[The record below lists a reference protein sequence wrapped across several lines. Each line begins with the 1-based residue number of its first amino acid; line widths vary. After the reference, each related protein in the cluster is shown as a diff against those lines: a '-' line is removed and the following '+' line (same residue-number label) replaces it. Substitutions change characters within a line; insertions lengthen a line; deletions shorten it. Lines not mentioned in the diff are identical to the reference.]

1 MRITEQL
8 SSQVGDRTEAANRA
22 AAEICLDNP
31 ALLDDI
37 AAALTG
43 KDAALL
49 GDCAEVLTK
58 VAERRAELVAP
69 YYDALLP
76 LLSHR
81 TTRVRWEAMHAIA
94 LVTPVAP
101 GRMAALLPVIA
112 ERIRSDASTIVRD
125 YAIDAAAA
133 SAQASAAA
141 AEQACG
147 LLQEALLAWD
157 GKHAARVLSG
167 LARVVAHA
175 PALALR
181 LLPIGREYA
190 EHGKPAVKKAAKA
203 LVKAA
208 GASS

>member
-58 VAERRAELVAP
+58 VAERRAELVEP

-81 TTRVRWEAMHAIA
+81 TTRVRWEAMHAVA
-94 LVTPVAP
+94 LVTPAAP
-101 GRMAALLPVIA
+101 GRTAALLPAIA
-112 ERIRSDASTIVRD
+112 RLIRSDASTIVRD

-133 SAQASAAA
+133 
-141 AEQACG
+141 EHACG

-167 LARVVAHA
+167 LARVAAHA

-181 LLPIGREYA
+181 LLPIGHEYA
-190 EHGKPAVKKAAKA
+190 EHSKPSVKKAAKA
-203 LVKAA
+203 LVKAV
-208 GASS
+208 GGSS